1 MKKST
6 KIINF
11 QLNEDDRGS
20 LVVMESMKQ
29 IPFDIKRIFYTYGV
43 KDDKSRAN
51 HANIDSEFVMVAVC
65 GSVTVLVDD
74 GKKKEEFVLD
84 DPSKGLY
91 IPNLTWKKM
100 YNFKDN
106 AVVMVIANTLYN
118 KDEYINNYDDFIKYV
133 R

>member
-1 MKKST
+1 MKKCT